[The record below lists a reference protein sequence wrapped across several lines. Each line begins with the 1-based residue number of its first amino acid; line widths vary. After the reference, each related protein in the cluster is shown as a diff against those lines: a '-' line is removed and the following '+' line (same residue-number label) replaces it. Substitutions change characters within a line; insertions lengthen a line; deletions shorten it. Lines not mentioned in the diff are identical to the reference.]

1 MLNPDTLIAT
11 SSQRGFTKKTAMSQ
25 RPSPSSSPQTPG
37 QPSGDPNSL
46 AAQNTQAQANAA
58 VLEGMPAVASAR
70 MGLLPDY
77 LATRIN
83 SFNDSLRAKG
93 MDIIDLGMGN
103 PVDAVAPNVVER
115 LKEALNDPTC
125 HRYAPTTGIQPLKDA
140 FARHY
145 QRHFNVELNPAKDVI
160 ASIGSKDAFSHLCMA
175 ILGAQDACVVP
186 TPAYAPHYYA
196 PQIAGA
202 VVVGVFMD
210 EEQPGEKLLGDI
222 RQVFEMVRPRP
233 KFLVLNFPHNPTA
246 RTVDLPFFEEIIKMA
261 RHYKF
266 WVLNDL
272 AYGHSCFDGYKA
284 PSILQAKG
292 AREVAVEM
300 FTMSKPYSMAGW
312 RVGFLA
318 GNPLLVEAL
327 AKIKPYF
334 DYGHFQA
341 IQLAAVTALD
351 TGDSYIRDQSMQYQ
365 KRRDTLLTGLE
376 KNGWG
381 RTIKNRATMFS
392 WQPIPE
398 KFKHLGTR
406 EFCMKLSENAG
417 VSFFP
422 GGGFGPEGEGF
433 VRIALVE
440 TEARIA
446 TACERIGKFLKQA

>member
-1 MLNPDTLIAT
+1 MLT
-11 SSQRGFTKKTAMSQ
+11 SDLRHDSDGQRGASKIFDMST
-25 RPSPSSSPQTPG
+25 RPTPSSPDNSPA
-37 QPSGDPNSL
+37 NSL
-46 AAQNTQAQANAA
+46 AAQNKQAQAHAA
-58 VLEGMPAVASAR
+58 TLEGMPAVSSAR

-77 LATRIN
+77 LASRIN
-83 SFNDSLRAKG
+83 AFNDGLRAKG
-93 MDIIDLGMGN
+93 VDIIDLGMGN
-103 PVDAVAPNVVER
+103 PVDPVAPNVVAK
-115 LKEALNDPTC
+115 LKEALDDPSC
-125 HRYAPTTGIQPLKDA
+125 HRYAPATGIQPLKDA

-145 QRHFNVELNPAKDVI
+145 ARHFNVELDPRKDVI

-210 EEQPGEKLLGDI
+210 EEQPGEKLLADI
-222 RQVFEMVRPRP
+222 RHVFEMVRPRP

-284 PSILQAKG
+284 PSILQVKG

-318 GNPLLVEAL
+318 GNPLLIEAL

-341 IQLAAVTALD
+341 IQLAAVVALD
-351 TGDSYIRDQSMQYQ
+351 TGDGYIREQALQYQ
-365 KRRDTLLTGLE
+365 SRRDTLLAGLE

-392 WQPIPE
+392 WQPVPARFAEI
-398 KFKHLGTR
+398 GTR
-406 EFCMKLSENAG
+406 EFCMKLAEHSG

-440 TEARIA
+440 SEARIA
-446 TACERIGKFLKQA
+446 TACERIGKFLR